1 MNKIRKYKNV
11 ILIFVMMLVMVN
23 IMYSISLAFKISE
36 YNPKAEGYAF
46 SYNDTSAHFKNGTY
60 EPDGGANNNLFCAE
74 HGDKLRRIDTT
85 YKLVDKITI
94 KGNNAKSY
102 YGKEIKN
109 KLTNGRIAYA
119 IHNAENNHERQKIIW
134 YWLDNWMK
142 NVGQL
147 KDKDKKYIGFSKLQ
161 GFTVKDGGIE
171 YKNLSEDSK
180 DVIADAKSYADD
192 IDNDKNTSTTA
203 EIKQNNKDNV
213 SVQIEGEHYKIG
225 PINLTF
231 NPKLSS
237 IYVDNQN
244 GETLEEDQYCFLQN
258 GVEISNENVGQIESK
273 KDFYLLVNRS
283 NMTNIKIKARTKK
296 PKGTTIDATI
306 AFFKSV
312 SGKSYQ
318 NLVMVDTKSN
328 TFSSKAA
335 SVEISVSLT
344 GNLKIQKVDKD
355 NHQMN
360 LDGAKFMVSN
370 MDTGWVYQNA
380 DRSINTTW
388 DDIDW
393 ENNPPTSFKPG
404 DTINNLPV
412 GRYQITE
419 VGVPNNY
426 EVNENCEFIVY
437 ENGKE
442 VTRGNMETYNDS
454 FAAKEIKVGS
464 GTTVNIQ
471 IENKQKYISI
481 SGYVWKDGTDGKTT
495 SRNNLYYKTDKED
508 QLLKGVKVRL
518 MRWRKDA
525 NGTIYYD
532 PNKDMEEVKST
543 WTNDNGEYK
552 FEQVEVD
559 DLGRSFVVFEYNGMK
574 YKSIEA
580 IYNATNGSKAV
591 EHNWRNRNTF
601 DSQYST
607 ISSDNNGNSVANNKN
622 NEKIEYDFGS
632 HTATF
637 KGKDD
642 TYNEKFKVSAETNFG
657 NEHKVDGYYLNNEF
671 KPGTGQTS
679 IDNVNLGLCE
689 RDLPDLAVQKDVQNV
704 QVEINGYG
712 HTYNYDRK
720 ETLEKQNNEDAFNV
734 GVKFGSKYTEGYEL
748 PIYESDSNYINEKDP
763 SKELKVYIT
772 YKVRLKNQATTI
784 DSKINSLVDYYDSTY
799 EKNGNCDIR
808 INENINDTDKDGKL
822 NSTIEFSKSDYND
835 KYKKLNINTKG
846 ISIGAG
852 ETKCIYIQFGLSR
865 TQIASIINDK
875 SEEGRILKNVVEIN
889 SYSSYYKGTTNPYG
903 GIDKDSAPGNAVP
916 GDQSTYEDDTDTA
929 PTLKLEVKEARKLTG
944 KVFLDSTN
952 GTLMTGQIR
961 EGDGEY
967 KNGEEGIK
975 DITVTLKPI
984 NKDPSYDEYSKKTN
998 ENGDFTISGFIP
1010 NEYEVIYTWGG
1021 QELKN
1026 GDKITLDKYKGTAY
1040 KERERYT
1047 LTGPLWYRQNANKRL
1062 TDAIDNY
1069 EKRQEID
1076 EKYKSI
1082 DHTTESIMNNIQ
1094 NEKMNSTTPKMSI
1107 RIENMRKR
1115 RKNNYIIIR

>member
-1 MNKIRKYKNV
+1 MKKVKKYKYIIV
-11 ILIFVMMLVMVN
+11 IIIITLMM
-23 IMYSISLAFKISE
+23 IFKISSVSQADYE
-36 YNPKAEGYAF
+36 YTKDKYGNVI
-46 SYNDTSAHFKNGTY
+46 
-60 EPDGGANNNLFCAE
+60 NLGRKVE
-74 HGDKLRRIDTT
+74 NSRIS
-85 YKLVDKITI
+85 VSQ
-94 KGNNAKSY
+94 AK
-102 YGKEIKN
+102 
-109 KLTNGRIAYA
+109 
-119 IHNAENNHERQKIIW
+119 
-134 YWLDNWMK
+134 
-142 NVGQL
+142 
-147 KDKDKKYIGFSKLQ
+147 KDKKWWITFNDYTLHTNKGNIYCVQKGNDLLGK
-161 GFTVKDGGIE
+161 GATYKVKDIIYIDGLDVANEKGSGLNGMEANAKLAYMLEEAKTIE
-171 YKNLSEDSK
+171 NRANLIWKYMEEWQNELKSNEAFEASANILKINMQSEEVTLTQKQK
-180 DVIADAKSYADD
+180 DIVDAAKEYVKMYNEKSNGKIKVISNAKTAVCES
-192 IDNDKNTSTTA
+192 IGENTY
-203 EIKQNNKDNV
+203 
-213 SVQIEGEHYKIG
+213 YKIG
-225 PINLTF
+225 PIRYEFTPNL
-231 NPKLSS
+231 KS
-237 IYVDNQN
+237 IEVKNQN
-244 GETLEEDQYCFLQN
+244 GKKVNLSFVMQDGKKTSVDN
-258 GVEISNENVGQIESK
+258 IISNTKFYIYIPYNSENTSVTIT
-273 KDFYLLVNRS
+273 L
-283 NMTNIKIKARTKK
+283 TTKK
-296 PKGTTIDATI
+296 PKYNKYTAKIIILKSGPQDWQNLI
-306 AFFKSV
+306 AVESDKKSV
-312 SGKSYQ
+312 SGYEDQDYFEQ
-318 NLVMVDTKSN
+318 NL
-328 TFSSKAA
+328 
-335 SVEISVSLT
+335 T
-344 GNLKIQKVDKD
+344 GSLKIQKVDKN

-380 DRSINTTW
+380 DGSINTTW
-388 DDIDW
+388 NVDW
-393 ENNPPTSFKPG
+393 KNNPPTSFIPG
-404 DTINNLPV
+404 QTIKNLPA
-412 GRYQITE
+412 GDYQITE

-426 EVNENCEFIVY
+426 EVNENCKFFVN
-437 ENGKE
+437 ENGK
-442 VTRGNMETYNDS
+442 VTEGTMEKYNNS
-454 FAAKEIKVGS
+454 FAAKGIKVGS

-580 IYNATNGSKAV
+580 IYNAANGSKAV

-679 IDNVNLGLCE
+679 INNVNLGLCE

-748 PIYESDSNYINEKDP
+748 PIYESDSNYINKKDP

-875 SEEGRILKNVVEIN
+875 SEEDRILKNVVEIN

-967 KNGEEGIK
+967 KDGEEGIK

-984 NKDPSYDEYSKKTN
+984 NEDPSYVEYSEKTN

-1069 EKRQEID
+1069 ERRQEID
-1076 EKYKSI
+1076 KKYKSI
-1082 DHTTESIMNNIQ
+1082 DHTTESIINNIQ

>member
-1 MNKIRKYKNV
+1 MKNTGKIKN
-11 ILIFVMMLVMVN
+11 I
-23 IMYSISLAFKISE
+23 ISLIVMILMIFGINNISRAKE
-36 YNPKAEGYAF
+36 KV
-46 SYNDTSAHFKNGTY
+46 
-60 EPDGGANNNLFCAE
+60 
-74 HGDKLRRIDTT
+74 
-85 YKLVDKITI
+85 YKPTNCSINV
-94 KGNNAKSY
+94 NNAKKGQIWKIGY
-102 YGKEIKN
+102 EDYTPHKGKGNIYCVEKGDHLYN
-109 KLTNGRIAYA
+109 EGAEYEVTNIIDIDGLNAMDIDGNGGNGYKINGKIAYILEEA
-119 IHNAENNHERQKIIW
+119 KTIENRKKLIW
-134 YWLDNWMK
+134 KFMPEWQNIMKDN
-142 NVGQL
+142 
-147 KDKDKKYIGFSKLQ
+147 YIFK
-161 GFTVKDGGIE
+161 
-171 YKNLSEDSK
+171 K
-180 DVIADAKSYADD
+180 DVIRFGMNSGDVKLTKEQENIADAADEYVKEYNKKSMATLT
-192 IDNDKNTSTTA
+192 KVSTSEKMSA
-203 EIKQNNKDNV
+203 VCEEIGENKY
-213 SVQIEGEHYKIG
+213 YKIG
-225 PINLTF
+225 PIKYTF
-231 NPKLSS
+231 TPSLKS
-237 IYVDNQN
+237 IEIKNQN
-244 GETLEEDQYCFLQN
+244 GKKVDSSFVMQD
-258 GVEISNENVGQIESK
+258 GKRISVDKIISNTKFYIYIPYNSENTDVTITLTTEKPIFNNYTAKIVLLRAGPQSWQNLIAVKSNVKSSK
-273 KDFYLLVNRS
+273 GYDEQ
-283 NMTNIKIKARTKK
+283 
-296 PKGTTIDATI
+296 
-306 AFFKSV
+306 KSV
-312 SGKSYQ
+312 EQK
-318 NLVMVDTKSN
+318 
-328 TFSSKAA
+328 
-335 SVEISVSLT
+335 LT
-344 GNLKIQKVDKD
+344 GSLKIQKVDKD

-370 MDTGWVYQNA
+370 TSTGWVYQNA
-380 DRSINTTW
+380 DGSINTTW
-388 DDIDW
+388 NVDW
-393 ENNPPTSFKPG
+393 KNNPPTSFIPG
-404 DTINNLPV
+404 QTINNLPA
-412 GRYQITE
+412 GDYQITE

-426 EVNENCEFIVY
+426 EVNENCKFFVN
-437 ENGKE
+437 ENGK
-442 VTRGNMETYNDS
+442 VTEGTMEKYNNS
-454 FAAKEIKVGS
+454 FAAKGIKVGS

-748 PIYESDSNYINEKDP
+748 PIYESDSNYKNEKDP

-835 KYKKLNINTKG
+835 KYKKLNINSKG

-875 SEEGRILKNVVEIN
+875 SEEDRILKNVVEIN
-889 SYSSYYKGTTNPYG
+889 SYSSYYKGTENPYG

-967 KNGEEGIK
+967 KDGEEGIK

-984 NKDPSYDEYSKKTN
+984 NEDPSYVEYSEKTN

-1069 EKRQEID
+1069 ERRQKID

-1082 DHTTESIMNNIQ
+1082 DHNTESIINNIQ
-1094 NEKMNSTTPKMSI
+1094 NEKMSSTTPKMSI

>member
-1 MNKIRKYKNV
+1 MKKVKKYKYIIV
-11 ILIFVMMLVMVN
+11 IIIITLMM
-23 IMYSISLAFKISE
+23 IFKIGSVSQAKYKGQIVENSRISVSQAKKHKKWWITFNDYSLHTNKGNIYCVQKGNDLLSE
-36 YNPKAEGYAF
+36 GA
-46 SYNDTSAHFKNGTY
+46 TY
-60 EPDGGANNNLFCAE
+60 EVKDIIYIDGLDVENEKGNGQNGMKANAKLAYMLEEAKTIENRANLIWKYMEEWQNELKSNKAFEAGANILKINMQSEEVTLTQKQKDIVDAAE
-74 HGDKLRRIDTT
+74 EYVKMYNEKSNG
-85 YKLVDKITI
+85 KIKVI
-94 KGNNAKSY
+94 SNAKTAVCESI
-102 YGKEIKN
+102 G
-109 KLTNGRIAYA
+109 
-119 IHNAENNHERQKIIW
+119 ENT
-134 YWLDNWMK
+134 Y
-142 NVGQL
+142 
-147 KDKDKKYIGFSKLQ
+147 
-161 GFTVKDGGIE
+161 
-171 YKNLSEDSK
+171 
-180 DVIADAKSYADD
+180 
-192 IDNDKNTSTTA
+192 
-203 EIKQNNKDNV
+203 
-213 SVQIEGEHYKIG
+213 YKIG
-225 PINLTF
+225 PIRYEFTPNL
-231 NPKLSS
+231 KS
-237 IYVDNQN
+237 IEVKNQN
-244 GETLEEDQYCFLQN
+244 GKKVNLSFVMQDGKKTSVDN
-258 GVEISNENVGQIESK
+258 IISNTKFYIYIPYNSENTSVTIT
-273 KDFYLLVNRS
+273 L
-283 NMTNIKIKARTKK
+283 TTKK
-296 PKGTTIDATI
+296 PKYNKYTAKIIILKSGPQDWQNLI
-306 AFFKSV
+306 AVESDKKSV
-312 SGKSYQ
+312 SGYEGQSYFKQ
-318 NLVMVDTKSN
+318 NL
-328 TFSSKAA
+328 
-335 SVEISVSLT
+335 T
-344 GNLKIQKVDKD
+344 GSLKIQKVDKD

-380 DRSINTTW
+380 DGSINTTW
-388 DDIDW
+388 NVDW
-393 ENNPPTSFKPG
+393 KNNPPTSFIPG
-404 DTINNLPV
+404 QTIKNLPA
-412 GRYQITE
+412 GDYQITE

-426 EVNENCEFIVY
+426 EVNENCKFFVN
-437 ENGKE
+437 ENDKE
-442 VTRGNMETYNDS
+442 GRPMEPYNDF
-454 FAAKEIKVGS
+454 FAAKGIKVGS

-525 NGTIYYD
+525 NGTIHYV
-532 PNKDMEEVKST
+532 PNEDMEEVKST

-580 IYNATNGSKAV
+580 IYNAANGSKAV

-657 NEHKVDGYYLNNEF
+657 NEHKHKVDGYYLNNEF

-679 IDNVNLGLCE
+679 INNVNLGLCE

-748 PIYESDSNYINEKDP
+748 PIYESDSNYRNEKDP

-875 SEEGRILKNVVEIN
+875 SEEDRILKNVVEIN
-889 SYSSYYKGTTNPYG
+889 SYSSYYKGTENPYG

-967 KNGEEGIK
+967 KDGEEGIK

-984 NKDPSYDEYSKKTN
+984 NEDPSYVEYSEKTN

-1069 EKRQEID
+1069 ERRQKID

-1082 DHTTESIMNNIQ
+1082 DHNTESIINNIQ
-1094 NEKMNSTTPKMSI
+1094 NEKMSSTTPKMSI

>member
-1 MNKIRKYKNV
+1 MNGQKDIN
-11 ILIFVMMLVMVN
+11 N
-23 IMYSISLAFKISE
+23 I
-36 YNPKAEGYAF
+36 
-46 SYNDTSAHFKNGTY
+46 
-60 EPDGGANNNLFCAE
+60 
-74 HGDKLRRIDTT
+74 
-85 YKLVDKITI
+85 
-94 KGNNAKSY
+94 
-102 YGKEIKN
+102 
-109 KLTNGRIAYA
+109 KLTG
-119 IHNAENNHERQKIIW
+119 
-134 YWLDNWMK
+134 
-142 NVGQL
+142 
-147 KDKDKKYIGFSKLQ
+147 S
-161 GFTVKDGGIE
+161 
-171 YKNLSEDSK
+171 
-180 DVIADAKSYADD
+180 
-192 IDNDKNTSTTA
+192 
-203 EIKQNNKDNV
+203 
-213 SVQIEGEHYKIG
+213 
-225 PINLTF
+225 
-231 NPKLSS
+231 
-237 IYVDNQN
+237 
-244 GETLEEDQYCFLQN
+244 
-258 GVEISNENVGQIESK
+258 
-273 KDFYLLVNRS
+273 
-283 NMTNIKIKARTKK
+283 
-296 PKGTTIDATI
+296 
-306 AFFKSV
+306 
-312 SGKSYQ
+312 
-318 NLVMVDTKSN
+318 
-328 TFSSKAA
+328 
-335 SVEISVSLT
+335 
-344 GNLKIQKVDKD
+344 LKIQKVDKY

-370 MDTGWVYQNA
+370 TSTGWVYQNP
-380 DRSINTTW
+380 DGSINTTW
-388 DDIDW
+388 NVDW
-393 ENNPPTSFKPG
+393 KNNPPTSFIPG
-404 DTINNLPV
+404 QTINKLPV
-412 GRYQITE
+412 GDYQITE

-426 EVNENCEFIVY
+426 EVNENCKFFVN
-437 ENGKE
+437 ENGK
-442 VTRGNMETYNDS
+442 VTEGTMEKYNNS
-454 FAAKEIKVGS
+454 FAAKGIKVGS

-525 NGTIYYD
+525 NGTIHYV
-532 PNKDMEEVKST
+532 PNEDMEEVKST

-580 IYNATNGSKAV
+580 IYNAANGSKAV

-657 NEHKVDGYYLNNEF
+657 NEHKHKVDGYYLNNEF

-679 IDNVNLGLCE
+679 INNVNLGLCE

-748 PIYESDSNYINEKDP
+748 PIYESDNNYRNEKDP

-875 SEEGRILKNVVEIN
+875 SEEDRILKNVVEIN

-967 KNGEEGIK
+967 KDDEEGIR

-984 NKDPSYDEYSKKTN
+984 NEDPSYVEYSEKTN

-1069 EKRQEID
+1069 ERRQKID

-1082 DHTTESIMNNIQ
+1082 DHNTESIINNIQ

-1115 RKNNYIIIR
+1115 RKDNYIIIR

>member
-1 MNKIRKYKNV
+1 MKKVKKYKYIIV
-11 ILIFVMMLVMVN
+11 IIIITLMMIFKIGSVSQAKYKGQIVENSRISVSEAKKYKKWWITFNDYSLHTNKGNIYCVQKGKKLLGDGATYEVNDIIYIDGLDVENEKGNGQNGMKANAKLAYMLEEAKTIENRANLIWKYMEEWQNELKSNEAFEASAN
-23 IMYSISLAFKISE
+23 IMKINLQSE
-36 YNPKAEGYAF
+36 EVTLTQKQKAIVDAAEEYVKTYNKE
-46 SYNDTSAHFKNGTY
+46 SN
-60 EPDGGANNNLFCAE
+60 
-74 HGDKLRRIDTT
+74 
-85 YKLVDKITI
+85 DKIKVI
-94 KGNNAKSY
+94 SNAKTAVCESI
-102 YGKEIKN
+102 G
-109 KLTNGRIAYA
+109 
-119 IHNAENNHERQKIIW
+119 ENT
-134 YWLDNWMK
+134 Y
-142 NVGQL
+142 
-147 KDKDKKYIGFSKLQ
+147 
-161 GFTVKDGGIE
+161 
-171 YKNLSEDSK
+171 
-180 DVIADAKSYADD
+180 
-192 IDNDKNTSTTA
+192 
-203 EIKQNNKDNV
+203 
-213 SVQIEGEHYKIG
+213 YKIG
-225 PINLTF
+225 PIRYEFTPNL
-231 NPKLSS
+231 KS
-237 IYVDNQN
+237 IEVKNQN
-244 GETLEEDQYCFLQN
+244 GKKVNLSFVMQDGKKTSVDN
-258 GVEISNENVGQIESK
+258 IISNTKFYIYIPYNSENTSVTIT
-273 KDFYLLVNRS
+273 L
-283 NMTNIKIKARTKK
+283 TTKK
-296 PKGTTIDATI
+296 LKYNKYTAKIIILKSGPQNWQNLI
-306 AFFKSV
+306 AVESDKKSV
-312 SGKSYQ
+312 DGGEKR
-318 NLVMVDTKSN
+318 
-328 TFSSKAA
+328 A
-335 SVEISVSLT
+335 SFGQKLT
-344 GNLKIQKVDKD
+344 GSLKIQKVDKD

-370 MDTGWVYQNA
+370 TSTGWVYQNA
-380 DRSINTTW
+380 DGSINTTW
-388 DDIDW
+388 NVDW
-393 ENNPPTSFKPG
+393 KNNPPTSFIPG
-404 DTINNLPV
+404 QTINNLPA
-412 GRYQITE
+412 GDYQITE

-426 EVNENCEFIVY
+426 EVNENCKFFVN
-437 ENGKE
+437 ENGK
-442 VTRGNMETYNDS
+442 VTEGTMEKYNNS
-454 FAAKEIKVGS
+454 FAAKGIKVGS

-580 IYNATNGSKAV
+580 IYNAANGSKAV

-748 PIYESDSNYINEKDP
+748 PIYESDSNYRNEKDP

-875 SEEGRILKNVVEIN
+875 SEEDRILKNVVEIN

-967 KNGEEGIK
+967 KDGEEGIK

-984 NKDPSYDEYSKKTN
+984 NEDPSYVEYSEKTN
-998 ENGDFTISGFIP
+998 ENGDFTISEFIP

-1069 EKRQEID
+1069 ERRQEID

-1082 DHTTESIMNNIQ
+1082 DHTTESIINNIQ

>member
-1 MNKIRKYKNV
+1 MKKVKKYKYIIV
-11 ILIFVMMLVMVN
+11 IIIITLMM
-23 IMYSISLAFKISE
+23 IFKIGSVSQAKYKGQIVENSRISVSQAKKHKKWWITFNDYSLYTNKGNIYCVQKGNDLLSE
-36 YNPKAEGYAF
+36 GA
-46 SYNDTSAHFKNGTY
+46 TY
-60 EPDGGANNNLFCAE
+60 EVKDIIYIDGLDVENEKGNGQNGMKANAKLAYMLEEAKTIENRANLIWKHMEEWQNELKSNKAFEAGANILKINMQSEEVTLTQKQKDIVDAAE
-74 HGDKLRRIDTT
+74 EYVKMYNEKSNG
-85 YKLVDKITI
+85 KIKVI
-94 KGNNAKSY
+94 SNAKTAVCESI
-102 YGKEIKN
+102 G
-109 KLTNGRIAYA
+109 
-119 IHNAENNHERQKIIW
+119 ENT
-134 YWLDNWMK
+134 Y
-142 NVGQL
+142 
-147 KDKDKKYIGFSKLQ
+147 
-161 GFTVKDGGIE
+161 
-171 YKNLSEDSK
+171 
-180 DVIADAKSYADD
+180 
-192 IDNDKNTSTTA
+192 
-203 EIKQNNKDNV
+203 
-213 SVQIEGEHYKIG
+213 YKIG
-225 PINLTF
+225 PIRYEFTPNL
-231 NPKLSS
+231 KS
-237 IYVDNQN
+237 IEVKNQN
-244 GETLEEDQYCFLQN
+244 GKKVNLSFVMQDGKKTSVDN
-258 GVEISNENVGQIESK
+258 IISNTKFYIYIPYNSENTSVTIT
-273 KDFYLLVNRS
+273 L
-283 NMTNIKIKARTKK
+283 TTKK
-296 PKGTTIDATI
+296 PKYNKYTAKIIILKSGPQNWQNLI
-306 AFFKSV
+306 AVESDKKSV
-312 SGKSYQ
+312 SGYEGQSYFKQ
-318 NLVMVDTKSN
+318 NL
-328 TFSSKAA
+328 
-335 SVEISVSLT
+335 T
-344 GNLKIQKVDKD
+344 GSLKIQKVDKD

-380 DRSINTTW
+380 DGSINTTW
-388 DDIDW
+388 NVDW
-393 ENNPPTSFKPG
+393 KNNPPTSFIPG
-404 DTINNLPV
+404 QTINKLPA
-412 GRYQITE
+412 GDYQITE

-426 EVNENCEFIVY
+426 EVNENCKFFVN
-437 ENGKE
+437 ENDKE
-442 VTRGNMETYNDS
+442 GRPMEPYNDF
-454 FAAKEIKVGS
+454 FAAKGIKVGS

-525 NGTIYYD
+525 NGIIHYV
-532 PNKDMEEVKST
+532 PNEDMEEVKST

-580 IYNATNGSKAV
+580 IYNAANGSKAV

-657 NEHKVDGYYLNNEF
+657 NEHKHKVDGYYLNNEF

-679 IDNVNLGLCE
+679 INNVNLGLCE

-748 PIYESDSNYINEKDP
+748 PIYESDNNYRNEKDP

-875 SEEGRILKNVVEIN
+875 SEEDRILKNVVEIN

-967 KNGEEGIK
+967 KDGEEGIK

-984 NKDPSYDEYSKKTN
+984 NEDPSYVEYSEKTN

-1076 EKYKSI
+1076 GRYKSI
-1082 DHTTESIMNNIQ
+1082 DHNTENIINSIQ
-1094 NEKMNSTTPKMSI
+1094 NEEMSSTTPKMSI